1 MINKFLRRGGLA
13 GLAVLSLGVGVAHA
27 STTQLEITITNNQ
40 GEGGVFL
47 TPLYIAF
54 HDGGFDAFNE
64 GEVASRG
71 LELLA
76 EDGIFSP
83 MNPES
88 IASERIAASAPG
100 SQGAGL
106 FGTEGFG
113 SVGMQPPLI
122 DTGETTSVTLDVN
135 GGQNR
140 FFNYL
145 SMILPSNDNFIG
157 NDDAIELFDV
167 DGNFLGDRTIEVLA
181 TDVWDAGTEVNN
193 GVGLPFGVAA
203 NANPLATE
211 SDQNGL
217 VSRQGDLSFLENF
230 GFTNGAGFFVDNIGD
245 SIATITVREVVSEV
259 PLPAGAPLI
268 LTGLGVFGWMRSR
281 KNKSA

>member
-1 MINKFLRRGGLA
+1 VINKFLRRGGLA
-13 GLAVLSLGVGVAHA
+13 GLAVLSLGVGAAHA

-47 TPLYIAF
+47 TPLYLAF

-88 IASERIAASAPG
+88 IASERLADFPN
-100 SQGAGL
+100 SQGAAI
-106 FGTEGFG
+106 FGTDGFG

-122 DTGETTSVTLDVN
+122 DTGETASTTVDVN
-135 GGQNR
+135 GSENR
-140 FFNYL
+140 FFNFL

-157 NDDAIELFDV
+157 NDNAIELFDA
-167 DGNFLGDRTIEVLA
+167 DGNFLGNQTIEVLA
-181 TDVWDAGTEVNN
+181 SDVWDAGTEVNN
-193 GVGLPFGVAA
+193 GVGLPFGSAA

-211 SDQNGL
+211 TTQNGL

-268 LTGLGVFGWMRSR
+268 LTGLGLFGMLRMR

>member
-1 MINKFLRRGGLA
+1 VINKFLRRGGLA
-13 GLAVLSLGVGVAHA
+13 GLAVFSLGVGFAQA

-40 GEGGVFL
+40 GDGGVFL
-47 TPLYIAF
+47 TPLYLGF
-54 HDGGFDAFNE
+54 HDGSFDAFNE

-76 EDGIFSP
+76 EDGIFSGM
-83 MNPES
+83 MNPEA
-88 IASERIAASAPG
+88 IATERLAVAPT
-100 SQGAGL
+100 SQGAAIL
-106 FGTEGFG
+106 GTSGFG

-122 DTGETTSVTLDVN
+122 DTGETASVVVDVN
-135 GGQNR
+135 TDNR
-140 FFNYL
+140 FFNFL

-157 NDDAIELFDV
+157 NDDAIELFDAA
-167 DGNFLGDRTIEVLA
+167 GNFLGNQTIEVLA
-181 TDVWDAGTEVNN
+181 SDVWDAGTEVNN
-193 GVGLPFGVAA
+193 GVGLPFGSAA

-211 SDQNGL
+211 TTQNGL

-281 KNKSA
+281 KNKTT